1 MGLFNK
7 LEIQGDWYHDVRDHI
22 FVRNNNI
29 PAYVGMTTVPM
40 VNIGKMKSWGFDG
53 SLEYHDKIGQ
63 VNVTGRGTFTYA
75 NNEILRN
82 GDALNKYPWMNS
94 VGQKIY
100 QKFGWEAVGLFESQ
114 GEIDRSPIQFSE
126 GNHSRLRP
134 GDIKYRDLNGD
145 GVIDDYDKMPVGFCD
160 IPEITYGFGGA
171 IEWKGFDVSIFFQGT
186 ARVSIFE
193 EGSAVVPFS
202 SGYKNN
208 NGFLK
213 GVMEDRWTVDNPNP
227 NARYPRTIRPSDAL
241 DNNNTKKSS
250 FWVRN
255 AAYLRLKNAEIGYT
269 FPKRW
274 MEKMAIQNLR
284 LYVSGVNLLTWAPDV
299 HLFDPELGSG
309 DGRKYPPTRVFNVGL
324 NINF

>member
-1 MGLFNK
+1 M
-7 LEIQGDWYHDVRDHI
+7 
-22 FVRNNNI
+22 
-29 PAYVGMTTVPM
+29 
-40 VNIGKMKSWGFDG
+40 
-53 SLEYHDKIGQ
+53 
-63 VNVTGRGTFTYA
+63 
-75 NNEILRN
+75 
-82 GDALNKYPWMNS
+82 
-94 VGQKIY
+94 
-100 QKFGWEAVGLFESQ
+100 
-114 GEIDRSPIQFSE
+114 PI
-126 GNHSRLRP
+126 
-134 GDIKYRDLNGD
+134 
-145 GVIDDYDKMPVGFCD
+145 GFCD

-193 EGSAVVPFS
+193 EGSTIVPFT

-213 GVMEDRWTVDNPNP
+213 GVMEDRWTIDNPNP

-255 AAYLRLKNAEIGYT
+255 AAFLRLKNAEIGYT

-274 MEKMAIQNLR
+274 VEKMALQNLR

-299 HLFDPELGSG
+299 KLFDPELGSG